1 MAVQVEEY
9 ISKSYPSF
17 VNYPKPFQYGILN
30 LFKKIFHEDE
40 INSFLKEHAYK
51 DAFGF
56 VEAVLDYF
64 DAKIVVDKKEMARIP
79 AYGKVV
85 IVANHPLGALDALAL
100 IYLLQDIR
108 KDIKILANDFLYSF
122 DNLRELL
129 IPIDNISGKMKKSSI
144 SSIYEAL
151 NREEAV
157 IIFPSGEVSRVSPGG
172 IRDTKW
178 QNGFYKIA
186 KKAKAPIL
194 PVYIDAK
201 NSKSFYLLSMINKSL
216 STAVLPHEM
225 FKFKNKTITFKIGKQ
240 IPFESYSIPSL
251 GSKEIVKLLRKHFY
265 NIAKGKKGI
274 FKSVNEIALPEP
286 RSEIKN
292 ELKNG
297 VELGTTFDGKKI
309 ILYEGTKM
317 NALFREIG
325 RLREIS
331 FRQVGEGSGKK
342 RDIDDY
348 DFIYKHLIVWDEE
361 ELEIAGAYRVGV
373 CKEIMDVYG
382 MDGLYTSTLFNFDA
396 RFKPYLQKGIEL
408 GRSFVQPKY
417 WNSRALDY
425 LWQGIGAYLRKHPE
439 VRYLF
444 GPVSL
449 SSSFTE
455 EAKALIVYF
464 YTLYFSSKEPLVKHK
479 EPYILSNEVKARM
492 ASIFRGDDYRVDMK
506 RLKEELEIR
515 GFYIPALYKQY
526 AEVCEKGGMELMDF
540 GVDREFSHCIDGFIV
555 VDTEKL
561 KPSKRKRYIGE
572 TV

>member
-17 VNYPKPFQYGILN
+17 VNYPKPFQYSILSF
-30 LFKKIFHEDE
+30 FKRFFHEDE
-40 INSFLKEHAYK
+40 INSFLKEHAHK

-64 DAKIVVDKKEMARIP
+64 DTKVVVDKKEMARIP

-85 IVANHPLGALDALAL
+85 IIANHPLGALDALAL

-108 KDIKILANDFLYSF
+108 KDIKVLANDFLYSF

-129 IPIDNISGKMKKSSI
+129 IPIDNMSGKMKKSSI

-151 NREEAV
+151 NKEEAV
-157 IIFPSGEVSRVSPGG
+157 IIFPSGEVSRVRPDG
-172 IRDTKW
+172 IKDTKW

-194 PVYIDAK
+194 PIYIDAK
-201 NSKSFYLLSMINKSL
+201 NSKSFYLLSMINKSI
-216 STAVLPHEM
+216 STAVLPNEM

-240 IPFESYSIPSL
+240 IPYENYSIPSL
-251 GSKEIVKLLRKHFY
+251 GSKEIVRLLRKHFY
-265 NIAKGKKGI
+265 NVAKGKKGI

-292 ELKNG
+292 ELKTG
-297 VELGTTFDGKKI
+297 IELGTTFDGKKI

-331 FRQVGEGSGKK
+331 FRQVGEGSGRK

-348 DFIYKHLIVWDEE
+348 DFIYKHLIVWDDE

-373 CKEIMDVYG
+373 CKDIIDVYG
-382 MDGLYTSTLFNFDA
+382 MEGLYTSTLFNYDA
-396 RFKPYLQKGIEL
+396 RFKPYLQNGIEL
-408 GRSFVQPKY
+408 GRSFVQPRY

-425 LWQGIGAYLRKHPE
+425 LWQGIGAYLRQHPDI
-439 VRYLF
+439 RYLF

-449 SSSFTE
+449 SASFTE

-464 YTLYFSSKEPLVKHK
+464 YTLYFGSKEPLVKHK
-479 EPYILSNEVKARM
+479 EPFRLSNEVKTHL
-492 ASIFRGDDYRVDMK
+492 ASIFTGSDYRSDM
-506 RLKEELEIR
+506 RVLKEELEIR
-515 GFYIPALYKQY
+515 GFSIPVLYKQY
-526 AEVCEKGGMELMDF
+526 AEVCEEGGMELMDF
-540 GVDREFSHCIDGFIV
+540 GVDREFNHCIDGFIV
-555 VDTEKL
+555 VDLKRL